1 MIPDL
6 LPERTPEILVV
17 DDTVE
22 SLRVLSDVLAKNGYD
37 VRSMASGVLALTS
50 IKAAQPDLILL
61 DIKMPDLSGY
71 EVCERLKADPQTQH
85 IPVMFISALHE
96 PFDKVT
102 AFNVGGVDYITKP
115 FQMEEVLA
123 RVKNQL
129 NLSLSLSRINQLN
142 AELEER
148 VRKRT
153 TQLEAMNQMLQQE
166 IIERQQIEQNLR
178 ESETKFRQVSEH
190 IQEVFWLT
198 DLDSTQKQPVQ
209 VEYVNPAYEVV
220 WGRKREA
227 LYQNCLEWLGGIH
240 PADRERVQASLMR
253 LSQGHEY
260 DEEYRVVR
268 PDGSTR
274 WIRDRGFPIDYIDGQ
289 VFRAAGIAE
298 DITERKQAELERDR
312 FFSLSLDLLFI
323 ANYQGRFKRLNPA
336 WQSLLGYSESVL
348 LSQSLWDLAH
358 PDDQKLLQQAKAQL
372 RQGEEVNGLEIR
384 CRRQDGSYLWV
395 AWNVVPYP
403 QETLIYGAGRDISQR
418 KASEEQLIHETLHD
432 SLTGLENRT
441 CFMERLEIA
450 IKKYHRQTDLSYAV
464 MFIDLDG
471 FKSINDTLGHQVGD
485 QLLVQIAQILR
496 DSVREV
502 DSVARLGGDEFT
514 ILLED
519 VQNLKEVLSIV
530 ERIQER
536 LTPSFHLSHHEIF
549 TSASIG
555 IVFGTEQYQDTAAL
569 VRDAD
574 IAMYRAKANG
584 KSCYEVFNQAMYSQT
599 LHLVELETYLRSAI
613 ANQELRLHYQPI
625 VSLKA
630 GTPLNGFEALLRWHH
645 PEKGIIPASEFIP
658 IAEDTGLINS
668 IGEWVLQTA
677 CTQFGHWYQTYPH
690 LQGTYL
696 SINISGRQL
705 REESLLRSLNRVLAE
720 THMPATCLKLEITE
734 SSLIENTQIAAAIL
748 KSIQQHG
755 VQISLDDFGT
765 GFSSLRYLHQFPID
779 VIKIDRSF
787 VKLIQQGQRERSII
801 QSIIMLARALGFAT
815 VAEGIETPEQL
826 EQLRR
831 LDCESGQGYL
841 FSQPLSTQEME
852 ALLQQNTTVML
863 PMT

>member
-6 LPERTPEILVV
+6 MPDKTPEILVV

-22 SLRVLSDVLAKNGYD
+22 SLRVLSDVLAKNGYE
-37 VRSMASGVLALTS
+37 VRSITSGTLALTS
-50 IKAAQPDLILL
+50 VKAAQPDLILL

-71 EVCERLKADPQTQH
+71 EVCQRLKADPKTQH
-85 IPVMFISALHE
+85 IPVIFISALHE
-96 PFDKVT
+96 SFDKVT
-102 AFNVGGVDYITKP
+102 AFSVGGVDYITKP
-115 FQMEEVLA
+115 FQIEEVLA
-123 RVKNQL
+123 RVQNQI
-129 NLSLSLSRINQLN
+129 NLSFSVSRIHQLN
-142 AELEER
+142 AELEGR

-153 TQLEAMNQMLQQE
+153 AQLETMNQMLQQE
-166 IIERQQIEQNLR
+166 IIERQQIEQHLR

-190 IQEVFWLT
+190 IQEVFWLA
-198 DLDSTQKQPVQ
+198 DFDSTQPDQVS
-209 VEYVNPAYEVV
+209 VEYVSPAYEAI
-220 WGRKREA
+220 WGQTQEA
-227 LYQNCLEWLGGIH
+227 LYQNGWEWLKVIH
-240 PADRERVQASLMR
+240 LADRERVTAALTR
-253 LSQGHEY
+253 LNQGDDY
-260 DEEYRVVR
+260 DEEYRIVR
-268 PDGSTR
+268 SDGSLR
-274 WIRDRGFPIDYIDGQ
+274 WIRDRGFPIDYVDGQ
-289 VFRAAGIAE
+289 IFRVAGIAE

-323 ANYQGRFKRLNPA
+323 ANYEGMFKRLNPA
-336 WQSLLGYSESVL
+336 WQNLLGYSESTL
-348 LSQSLWDLAH
+348 LSQSLWHLAH
-358 PDDQKLLQQAKAQL
+358 PDDQELLKQAKEQL
-372 RQGEEVNGLEIR
+372 RQGEEVHGLEIR
-384 CRRQDGSYLWV
+384 CRCQDGSYLWV

-432 SLTGLENRT
+432 SLTGLANRT

-450 IKKYHRQTDLSYAV
+450 IKKYHRQTDLAYAV

-485 QLLVQIAQILR
+485 QLLVQIAQILK

-514 ILLED
+514 ILLEE
-519 VQNLKEVLSIV
+519 VQNLKEVLSIA

-584 KSCYEVFNQAMYSQT
+584 KSCYEVFDQAMYSQT

-613 ANQELRLHYQPI
+613 ANQGLRLHYQPI

-630 GTPLNGFEALLRWHH
+630 GTPLEGFEVLLRWHH
-645 PEKGIIPASEFIP
+645 PNKGIIPASEFIP

-668 IGEWVLQTA
+668 IGDWVLQTA
-677 CTQFGHWYQTYPH
+677 CTQFKQWCQTYPH
-690 LQGTYL
+690 LRETYL

-705 REESLLRSLNRVLAE
+705 REESLLRTLDRVLAE
-720 THMPATCLKLEITE
+720 THIPAACLKLEITE

-748 KSIQQHG
+748 QSIQQHG

-787 VKLIQQGQRERSII
+787 VNLIQRGQRERSII

-826 EQLRR
+826 EQLRL

-841 FSQPLSTQEME
+841 FAKPLSTQEME
-852 ALLQQNTTVML
+852 ELLQQKNPSIIHL
-863 PMT
+863 S